1 MTIAP
6 GLPTEADAVVV
17 GAGAFGLGA
26 AYQLARLGAGRVL
39 VLDAREPGTQS
50 SGRAAG
56 LFKSVQADEPLT
68 RLAALSREIVLGL
81 AAVEGVD
88 NPVVRSGS
96 VLAART
102 EAHAALIR
110 REVDAVGAWGIE
122 TEWLDAS
129 AVRRLAPYLVG
140 TGLRAAVHVPTDC
153 FIEEPI
159 TLLAAL
165 VVAVANRGGTVR
177 GDTPVTRLLTEDGRV
192 AGVETPDGVVRTE
205 RVVDAAGAWVKG
217 VAGTAGVRVPTATFR
232 HQLAITRSIAGVAAN
247 EPITRL
253 IDASAY
259 CRPCRGGLMFG
270 GFEQNPL
277 PFDPV
282 AAGPDFTMDDVPLDL
297 GVVGGFA
304 AGLAGQVPAIPDM
317 PLAEH
322 RGGVFTMTPD
332 SRFLVGPI
340 GGVEGLWVASGCNG
354 SGYSMAPGLGLLL
367 AERMLDGDPTLD
379 PAPWD
384 PGRFGTSLTEEDL
397 VAAGAHQYANYYTPT
412 DV

>member
-1 MTIAP
+1 MVGSP
-6 GLPTEADAVVV
+6 MLPTEADVVVV

-81 AAVEGVD
+81 AAVEGVV

-110 REVDAVGAWGIE
+110 REVDAAHTWGVE
-122 TEWLDAS
+122 TEWLDPAG
-129 AVRRLAPYLVG
+129 ARRAAPYLVG
-140 TGLRAAVHVPTDC
+140 TGLRAAVRVPTDC
-153 FIEEPI
+153 YIEEPI
-159 TLLAAL
+159 TLLAAF
-165 VVAVANRGGTVR
+165 VAAIGNRGGTVR
-177 GDTPVTRLLTEDGRV
+177 GGTPVTRLLTEDGRV

-232 HQLAITRSIAGVAAN
+232 HQLAITLPVAGIAGS

-270 GFEQNPL
+270 GFEQDPL

-282 AAGPDFTMDDVPLDL
+282 AAGPGFSMDDVPLDRA
-297 GVVGGFA
+297 VVDGFA
-304 AGLAGQVPAIPDM
+304 AGLAGQVPAIPDV

-397 VAAGAHQYANYYTPT
+397 VATGAHQYANYYTPT